1 SMPGKIKVLLIDDEK
16 EFNHFVKL
24 NLENTG
30 EFEVLATEDP
40 IVGIDLARRNSP
52 DLILLD
58 IYMPKLDG
66 TAVAESLLADSLTSN
81 IPIVFLTALVKQ
93 GELSKSSTIAGRHY
107 IAKPVTTGD
116 LISQIKVI
124 LKK

>member
-1 SMPGKIKVLLIDDEK
+1 MAGKIKILLIDDEK

-40 IVGIDLARRNSP
+40 IAGIDLARRYRPN
-52 DLILLD
+52 LILLD
-58 IYMPKLDG
+58 IFMPELDG
-66 TAVAESLLADSLTSN
+66 AEVAENLLADDLTRD

-93 GELSKSSTIAGRHY
+93 DELKKGSTIAGRHY

-116 LISQIKVI
+116 LINQIKII

>member
-1 SMPGKIKVLLIDDEK
+1 MPGKIKVLLIDDEK

-93 GELSKSSTIAGRHY
+93 GELSKNSTIAGRHY

>member
-1 SMPGKIKVLLIDDEK
+1 MPGKIKVLLIDDEK

-40 IVGIDLARRNSP
+40 LAGIDLARKYHP

-58 IYMPKLDG
+58 IYMPQLDG
-66 TAVAESLLADSLTSN
+66 TAVAENLLADDLTSN

-93 GELSKSSTIAGRHY
+93 DELRKGSTIAGRHY

-116 LISQIKVI
+116 LICQVKAI
-124 LKK
+124 LKR

>member
-1 SMPGKIKVLLIDDEK
+1 MPGKIKVLLIDDEK
-16 EFNHFVKL
+16 EFTHFVKL

-40 IVGIDLARRNSP
+40 IAGIDLARRQRP

-58 IYMPKLDG
+58 IYMPKMDG
-66 TAVAESLLADSLTSN
+66 PEVAENLLADDLTKD

-93 GELSKSSTIAGRHY
+93 DELRKGSTIAGRHY

-116 LISQIKVI
+116 LIGQIKII

>member
-1 SMPGKIKVLLIDDEK
+1 MPGKIKVLLIDDEK

-40 IVGIDLARRNSP
+40 IVGIDLARRNPP

>member
-1 SMPGKIKVLLIDDEK
+1 VLLIDDEK

-40 IVGIDLARRNSP
+40 IVGIDLARRNPP

-66 TAVAESLLADSLTSN
+66 TAVAENLLADSLTSN

-93 GELSKSSTIAGRHY
+93 GELNKNSTIAGRHY

>member
-1 SMPGKIKVLLIDDEK
+1 MPGKIKVLLIDDEK

-40 IVGIDLARRNSP
+40 IVGIDLARRNPP

-66 TAVAESLLADSLTSN
+66 TAVAENLLADNLTSN

-93 GELSKSSTIAGRHY
+93 GELNKNSTIAGRHY

>member
-1 SMPGKIKVLLIDDEK
+1 MPGKIKVLLIDDEK

-40 IVGIDLARRNSP
+40 LAGIDLARKYHP

-58 IYMPKLDG
+58 IYMPQLDG
-66 TAVAESLLADSLTSN
+66 TAVAENLLADDLTSN

-93 GELSKSSTIAGRHY
+93 DELRKGSTIAGRHY

-116 LISQIKVI
+116 LINQVKAI
-124 LKK
+124 LKR

>member
-1 SMPGKIKVLLIDDEK
+1 MPGKIKVLLIDDEK

-40 IVGIDLARRNSP
+40 IVGIDLARRNPP

-93 GELSKSSTIAGRHY
+93 GELSKNSTIAGRHY

>member
-1 SMPGKIKVLLIDDEK
+1 MPGKIKVLLIDDEK

-40 IVGIDLARRNSP
+40 IVGIDLARRNPP

-66 TAVAESLLADSLTSN
+66 TAVAENLLADSLTSN

-93 GELSKSSTIAGRHY
+93 GELNKNSTIAGRHY